1 MQRIES
7 GIGQMEQVMKERAWE
22 IVKQFYT
29 ELSRLP
35 KSKRILDILSE
46 EELRHLQV
54 HQALNLQR
62 LASLQPEDHGE
73 HEAIALNVGRIHAI
87 VGLDRDELANGR
99 SILME
104 VVYRLVKDDVSSEAM
119 AVYSQ
124 RLSQDLAYQ
133 LKAYQNLADSQQ
145 SVLLEITK
153 AAWSAQN
160 YTDLIQ
166 QAVNILANHYDIG
179 VCAIGRPDEEGVFH
193 FEHVESK
200 SNEVALGV
208 INALESPPVIHA
220 NDPSGQGATG
230 RAWRSGKIERVLNFK
245 TQKGPHDIQAVELGL
260 RSCAAIPLRSPD
272 QPISFAVLLLFSSYP
287 GGFIGKLQET
297 FINLIQSILGSAIAR
312 LKIEDNY
319 TPVVSLLDRQH
330 ISALLHSDALQ
341 FHYQPILDLHSGSV
355 TKVEALARLMSN
367 DDVLTPDI
375 FFAALSPDDFL
386 EIYIRGL
393 NRALLDRQRWLE
405 QGIDLDVSL
414 NLPPAAMNDFRYLE
428 ATRNALTIHECC
440 PERLTLEMLENES
453 LALHDNQQTLLSQ
466 FKSLGVFLAQDDLGS
481 GHSGLTR
488 LRTLPFDGIKIDRGI
503 VKTPDGATDIGNA
516 RSALRFAY
524 QLTRLGHSLGKWVVV
539 EGIENPEML
548 EAMMILGVDAV
559 QGYTVAKPMP
569 ADRLPEWVNTH
580 SGAPFIHAL
589 DGVLPRLAKSIIREE
604 RLSIL
609 QLHRQ
614 NARRAASERSGL
626 PERRSHAVVH

>member
-1 MQRIES
+1 MRRVES
-7 GIGQMEQVMKERAWE
+7 GIGQMEQVMKDKAWD
-22 IVKQFYT
+22 IVRQFYT

-35 KSKRILDILSE
+35 KSRRILDILSE
-46 EELRHLQV
+46 DELSHLQA
-54 HQALNLQR
+54 HQAQNLQR
-62 LASLQPEDHGE
+62 LAGLQPEDTRG
-73 HEAIALNVGRIHAI
+73 HEAIALDVGRIHAI
-87 VGLDRDELANGR
+87 VGLDRDELANSR

-104 VVYRLVKDDVSSEAM
+104 VIYRLVKDDVSLEAM

-124 RLSQDLAYQ
+124 CLSQDLAYQ
-133 LKAYQNLADSQQ
+133 LKAYQDLADSQQ
-145 SVLLEITK
+145 SILLEITK
-153 AAWSAQN
+153 AAWCAQN

-179 VCAIGRPDEEGVFH
+179 VCAIGRPDEQGVFH
-193 FEHVESK
+193 FEHVESR
-200 SNEVALGV
+200 SNKVAPNV
-208 INALESPPVIHA
+208 ISALDPPPVVHA
-220 NDPSGQGATG
+220 DDPSGQGPTG

-245 TQKGPHDIQAVELGL
+245 TQKSPHGIQAMALGL

-272 QPISFAVLLLFSSYP
+272 QPISFAVLLLFSVYP

-341 FHYQPILDLHSGSV
+341 FHYQPILDLRSGSV
-355 TKVEALARLMSN
+355 TKVEALARLMN
-367 DDVLTPDI
+367 DDEILAPDT

-386 EIYIRGL
+386 EVYVRGL
-393 NRALLDRQRWLE
+393 NRALLDRRRWLE
-405 QGIDLDVSL
+405 QGIELDVSL
-414 NLPPAAMNDFRYLE
+414 NLPPSAMNDCRYLE
-428 ATRNALTIHECC
+428 ATRHALAVHACR

-453 LALHDNQQTLLSQ
+453 LGPYDNQQTLLSQ
-466 FKSLGVFLAQDDLGS
+466 FKSLGVQLAQDDLGS

-503 VKTPDGATDIGNA
+503 VKTPDGAKDIGNA
-516 RSALRFAY
+516 RDALRFAY

-548 EAMMILGVDAV
+548 EAMMILGVDGV
-559 QGYTVAKPMP
+559 QGYTVARPMP
-569 ADRLPEWVNTH
+569 AGRLPEWVSAH
-580 SGAPFIHAL
+580 AGAPFVHAL

-604 RLSIL
+604 RLSIV

-614 NARRAASERSGL
+614 NARKAAPDRPTRTAPGT
-626 PERRSHAVVH
+626 

>member
-7 GIGQMEQVMKERAWE
+7 GIGQMEQVMKEKAWE
-22 IVKQFYT
+22 IVKQFYA

-46 EELRHLQV
+46 EELRHLQA
-54 HQALNLQR
+54 HQAQNLQR
-62 LASLQPEDHGE
+62 LASLQPEEYGE

-104 VVYRLVKDDVSSEAM
+104 VIYQLVKDDVSLEAM

-145 SVLLEITK
+145 SILLEITK
-153 AAWSAQN
+153 TAWSAQN

-166 QAVNILANHYDIG
+166 QAVKILANHYDIG
-179 VCAIGRPDEEGVFH
+179 VCAIGRPDEKGVFH
-193 FEHVESK
+193 FEHVESNLNK
-200 SNEVALGV
+200 VALNV
-208 INALESPPVIHA
+208 ISSFDPPPVVHA
-220 NDPSGQGATG
+220 DDPSGQGPTG

-245 TQKGPHDIQAVELGL
+245 TQKSPHDIQAMELGL

-272 QPISFAVLLLFSSYP
+272 QPMSFAVLLLFSIYP

-297 FINLIQSILGSAIAR
+297 FINLIQSVLGSAIAR

-341 FHYQPILDLHSGSV
+341 FHYQPILDLRSGSV
-355 TKVEALARLMSN
+355 TKVEALARLMN
-367 DDVLTPDI
+367 DDQILTPDI
-375 FFAALSPDDFL
+375 FLAALSPDDFL
-386 EIYIRGL
+386 EMYVRGL

-405 QGIDLDVSL
+405 RGIDLDVSL

-440 PERLTLEMLENES
+440 PKRLTLEMLENES
-453 LALHDNQQTLLSQ
+453 LALCDNQQTLLSQ
-466 FKSLGVFLAQDDLGS
+466 FKSLGVLLAQDDLGS

-503 VKTPDGATDIGNA
+503 VKTPDGAKDIGNA
-516 RSALRFAY
+516 RDALRFAY

-569 ADRLPEWVNTH
+569 ADQLPAWVNAH
-580 SGAPFIHAL
+580 SGAPFILAL

-604 RLSIL
+604 RLSIV
-609 QLHRQ
+609 QLYRQ
-614 NARRAASERSGL
+614 NARKAASDRPNLAAPST
-626 PERRSHAVVH
+626 